1 MNIIACYSKCPK
13 RFLYEFIYI
22 CVLPVKLQQK
32 TDKTMASDRTKSLIN
47 ISFLESN
54 PQEARIAS
62 YLKFVKESV
71 GIEVKPQIMR
81 AVAAFFDTYAIGE
94 NPDSSPEQI
103 EETFINSLNALSS
116 ELSNLDAYCRI
127 RHGIDLSP
135 NTWKRFGLL
144 SPGTIFFNEMNSE
157 ILSSFSSTSN
167 PDRTSE
173 STNDE

>member
-1 MNIIACYSKCPK
+1 
-13 RFLYEFIYI
+13 
-22 CVLPVKLQQK
+22 
-32 TDKTMASDRTKSLIN
+32 MATDRTKSLIN

-62 YLKFVKESV
+62 YLKVVKESV

-94 NPDSSPEQI
+94 DPNSSPQQI
-103 EETFINSLNALSS
+103 EETLVNSLNSLSS

-127 RHGIDLSP
+127 RHGIDISP

-144 SPGTIFFNEMNSE
+144 SPGTVFYNEITLE
-157 ILSSFSSTSN
+157 DLSSFSRNYSS
-167 PDRTSE
+167 DRTSR

>member
-1 MNIIACYSKCPK
+1 
-13 RFLYEFIYI
+13 
-22 CVLPVKLQQK
+22 
-32 TDKTMASDRTKSLIN
+32 MATDRTKSLIN

-62 YLKFVKESV
+62 YLKVVRESV

-81 AVAAFFDTYAIGE
+81 AVSAFFDTYAIGE
-94 NPDSSPEQI
+94 DPNSSPQQI
-103 EETFINSLNALSS
+103 EETLVNSLNALSS

-127 RHGIDLSP
+127 RHGIDISP

-144 SPGTIFFNEMNSE
+144 SPGTVFYHE
-157 ILSSFSSTSN
+157 ITLEDLSSFSRNYSS
-167 PDRTSE
+167 DRTSR

>member
-1 MNIIACYSKCPK
+1 
-13 RFLYEFIYI
+13 
-22 CVLPVKLQQK
+22 
-32 TDKTMASDRTKSLIN
+32 MAPDRTKSLIN
-47 ISFLESN
+47 ISFLQSN

-81 AVAAFFDTYAIGE
+81 AVAAFFDTYAVGE
-94 NPDSSPEQI
+94 NPNSSPQQV

-127 RHGIDLSP
+127 RHGIDISP

-144 SPGTIFFNEMNSE
+144 SPGTVFYNEINVEDS
-157 ILSSFSSTSN
+157 SSFNSTSS
-167 PDRTSE
+167 PDPTSR